1 MTGSVLDGTVDGS
14 GREFAAER
22 DRLFAIAYRML
33 GSAADADD
41 VLQEAWI
48 RWSAAPRDE
57 VASPRAF
64 LTTIVSR
71 LCLDALGSARRRR
84 EEYVGPWLPEPIPTG
99 GHHATVTD
107 AVADRETLSLGFLL
121 LLERLSPAERAVV
134 VLREAFDYTHA
145 EIGELLDM
153 PEATVRQHLHRA
165 HTRLAVDRVRFRAT
179 PEQHT
184 RLFGAFLD
192 AIGNG
197 DVDHLRRLLA
207 DDVVAASDSGG
218 KARAARKELR
228 GPDHVARFFLGLTK
242 KAAPGAFT
250 YEIVEAN
257 GAPALLLRRFG
268 ALFGLLTIDGDGQRI
283 HAVHFVVNPDKLAR
297 FA

>member
-1 MTGSVLDGTVDGS
+1 MSRQRVLDGTVDDS
-14 GREFAAER
+14 GHEFAAER

-41 VLQEAWI
+41 VLQEAWL
-48 RWSAAPRDE
+48 RWSASPRDD

-71 LCLDALGSARRRR
+71 LCLDALGSARRRH
-84 EEYVGPWLPEPIPTG
+84 EEYVGPWLPEPLPTAG
-99 GHHATVTD
+99 QPIFVDTV
-107 AVADRETLSLGFLL
+107 AARETLSLGFLH
-121 LLERLSPAERAVV
+121 LLERLSPAERAVI
-134 VLREAFDYTHA
+134 VLHEAFDYAHA
-145 EIGELLDM
+145 EIGELLGI
-153 PEATVRQHLHRA
+153 PEATVRQHLYRA
-165 HTRLAVDRVRFRAT
+165 HARLNVERVRFRAT

-197 DVDHLRRLLA
+197 DLDELRRLLA
-207 DDVVAASDSGG
+207 ADVVAASDSGG
-218 KARAARKELR
+218 KVRAARNPVR
-228 GPDHVARFFLGLTK
+228 GPDQVARFFIGLTK

-250 YEIVEAN
+250 YEVVEAN
-257 GAPALLLRRFG
+257 GAPALLMRHLG
-268 ALFGLLTIDGDGQRI
+268 QLFGLLSIDGDGQRI